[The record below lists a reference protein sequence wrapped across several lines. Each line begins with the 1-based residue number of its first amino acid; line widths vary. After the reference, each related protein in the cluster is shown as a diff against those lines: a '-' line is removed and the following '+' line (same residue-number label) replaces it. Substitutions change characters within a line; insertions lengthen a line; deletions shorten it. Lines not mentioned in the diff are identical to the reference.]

1 MRSGKAKQNYGQL
14 IPRPPVSGFYFTA
27 GKEFTLLLS
36 QDSLAHARALA
47 HARTHTCG
55 CSASHSAL
63 M

>member
-1 MRSGKAKQNYGQL
+1 MRSGKAKQDYSRL
-14 IPRPPVSGFYFTA
+14 IPRPPVYVFYFSA

-36 QDSLAHARALA
+36 QDSLVHARALA

-55 CSASHSAL
+55 CNASYSAL